1 MRIVAIIICSLLLS
15 SCVSTKPP
23 LSRDEWLR
31 MTTRTYEGVTKEQV
45 LTAAERLFRLADGND
60 FMIAHSEEGFV
71 ASRNWSVYLVLAA
84 SFGTDVW
91 QLRAAEYGTTGTK
104 VSVSVSTQVG
114 TVGAVATGSGGA
126 APMTTPAAGG
136 AVNGTA
142 IYELFWARMDYLL
155 GRSPV
160 WMDCRAANHQV
171 STGVVWGDNSA
182 LCSSFNIKDDAP
194 EGAVLMTVPVS
205 ATVESY

>member
-1 MRIVAIIICSLLLS
+1 MKIIAIIIVSLMLS
-15 SCVSTKPP
+15 SCASTPP

-31 MTTRTYEGVTKEQV
+31 MTNRTYEGVTKEQA
-45 LTAAERLFRLADGND
+45 LAAAEQILRLADGND
-60 FMIAHSEEGFV
+60 FMIAHSDEGFV

-104 VSVSVSTQVG
+104 VSVSVSTQFG
-114 TVGAVATGSGGA
+114 AVGAVATGPSTV
-126 APMTTPAAGG
+126 APLTTPSAGS

-142 IYELFWARMDYLL
+142 IYEVFWARMDYLL

-194 EGAVLMTVPVS
+194 EGAPLMRVPVS

>member
-1 MRIVAIIICSLLLS
+1 MRLIVMVLLSVMLS
-15 SCVSTKPP
+15 SCASKPP

-45 LTAAERLFRLADGND
+45 LAAAEQVLRLADGND
-60 FMIAHSEEGFV
+60 FMVAHSDEGFV

-114 TVGAVATGSGGA
+114 AVGAVATGPSTA
-126 APMTTPAAGG
+126 APMTTPSAGG

-142 IYELFWARMDYLL
+142 VYEVFWARMDYLL

-182 LCSSFNIKDDAP
+182 LCNSFNIKDDVP
-194 EGAVLMTVPVS
+194 EGAVLMTLPAS
-205 ATVESY
+205 TATESY

>member
-1 MRIVAIIICSLLLS
+1 MRLIVIVLLSVMLS
-15 SCVSTKPP
+15 SCVSARPP

-31 MTTRTYEGVTKEQV
+31 MTTRTYDNITKEQI
-45 LTAAERLFRLADGND
+45 LAAAERVLRLADGND
-60 FMIAHSEEGFV
+60 FMVAHSDEGFV

-91 QLRAAEYGTTGTK
+91 QLRAAEYGPAGTK

-114 TVGAVATGSGGA
+114 AVGGVAAGPGAA

-136 AVNGTA
+136 AVNGPA
-142 IYELFWARMDYLL
+142 VYEVFWARMDYLL

-182 LCSSFNIKDDAP
+182 LCNSFNIKDDVP
-194 EGAVLMTVPVS
+194 EGAALMRVPVS